1 MSPVD
6 GAGASNPN
14 LPVDRAVTVG
24 REPTTNPEQ
33 IPELAEVDCPAG
45 TLKPS
50 VTSLKWWISASID

>member
-24 REPTTNPEQ
+24 REPTSSPE
-33 IPELAEVDCPAG
+33 
-45 TLKPS
+45 
-50 VTSLKWWISASID
+50 